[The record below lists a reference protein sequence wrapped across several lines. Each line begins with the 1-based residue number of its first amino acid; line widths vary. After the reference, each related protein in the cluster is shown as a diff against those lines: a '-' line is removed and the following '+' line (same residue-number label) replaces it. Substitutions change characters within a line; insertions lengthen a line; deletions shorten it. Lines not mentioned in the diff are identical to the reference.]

1 MSTEQGKPGL
11 LVLIFDKTTW
21 GENGQHPGPM
31 RLVTLP
37 YYGYQ
42 EKYID
47 ELIGWLEEYD
57 EYVLQNDLHGE
68 LRVFANKQTSDR
80 VDTVMFCADVL
91 NKCAIMQGINIEL
104 KPTEDIKALVKDVHD
119 LRDHAYALSNTVV
132 DDSEH
137 EECYDDV
144 LNLFRT
150 FAGQH

>member
-1 MSTEQGKPGL
+1 MTTEQGKPGL
-11 LVLIFDKTTW
+11 LVLTFDKTTW
-21 GENGQHPGPM
+21 GENGQHPGAV

-47 ELIGWLEEYD
+47 ELIGLLEEYD

-68 LRVFANKQTSDR
+68 LRIFVDKHVSDSVDKIVFGTHILNYYVNKE
-80 VDTVMFCADVL
+80 V
-91 NKCAIMQGINIEL
+91 INIEITSTDAL
-104 KPTEDIKALVKDVHD
+104 KTLVKDVHD
-119 LRDHAYALSNTVV
+119 LRDHAYALSNIVT

-144 LNLFRT
+144 LDLFRT
-150 FAGQH
+150 LADHH